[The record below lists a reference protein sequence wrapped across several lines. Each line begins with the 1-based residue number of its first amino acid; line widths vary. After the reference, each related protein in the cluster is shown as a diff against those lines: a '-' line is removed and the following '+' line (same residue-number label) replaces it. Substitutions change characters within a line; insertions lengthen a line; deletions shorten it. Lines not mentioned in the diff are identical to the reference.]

1 MRSKKSPE
9 ISVRGV
15 SFSKKGYTFGLNNFP
30 FLEEIS
36 HTHTHTHTHTYTH
49 THTQLAFMQEVDLL
63 HLRFRQILFRE

>member
-9 ISVRGV
+9 ISIRGV

-36 HTHTHTHTHTYTH
+36 HTHTHTHTHTHIHTHTYTH
-49 THTQLAFMQEVDLL
+49 THTAS
-63 HLRFRQILFRE
+63 IYAGG